1 MTGGGERSLGDIGQ
15 RGPSLSSVATE
26 GFRGVGVIIDGSDA
40 TACKCGM
47 DVADSALCVA
57 AADGGL
63 VVLILA
69 ERDGLM
75 S

>member
-1 MTGGGERSLGDIGQ
+1 MGGGERNLGDIGQ
-15 RGPSLSSVATE
+15 RGPSLSSVVTE
-26 GFRGVGVIIDGSDA
+26 GFRGVGVIIDGSDV

-47 DVADSALCVA
+47 DVADNALCVA

-69 ERDGLM
+69 EREGLT